1 MVSLLKEILE
11 QSPARAD
18 LARVVALALEPGV
31 TDLLANSNLDWWRDS
46 GSGLERVDGFGLEP
60 ENYVRVL
67 RLLVALTGRSVD
79 IVSPIADG
87 AISASELPMLSDY
100 GVSRLRVHAALTSGI
115 SDVPLLSIR
124 VHRSKV
130 LNLAQLRDSGVITE
144 RQRARLL
151 HILEQRESFIVV
163 GGTGSGKTTL
173 LRAMLA
179 EPSQLRTVL
188 VEDTAEILPI
198 ENHVVGLQ
206 ARPANSEG
214 AGRIPLDR
222 LLRESLRMRPD
233 RIVVGEVRGAEAL
246 VLLQAMTTG
255 HDGSA
260 ATLHANAG
268 EAVYSR
274 LRSIIPAAEVTDS
287 ALKLLARDAL
297 RWVIRV
303 ERNELG
309 RRVTEISEF
318 EC

>member
-1 MVSLLKEILE
+1 VSLLQDILQE
-11 QSPARAD
+11 SPARED

-31 TDLLANSNLDWWRDS
+31 TDVLANSNLDWWRDS
-46 GSGLERVDGFGLEP
+46 GCGLERVEGFGLEP
-60 ENYVRVL
+60 EHYEQVL
-67 RLLVALTGRSVD
+67 RLLVALTGRTVD

-87 AISASELPMLSDY
+87 AITAAELPILAAF
-100 GVSRLRVHAALTSGI
+100 GVSRLRVHAALPSGI
-115 SDVPLLSIR
+115 TEAPLLSIR
-124 VHRSKV
+124 VHRSEV
-130 LNLAQLRDSGVITE
+130 LRLPQLCDSGVLTQ
-144 RQRARLL
+144 RQLARLT
-151 HILEQRESFIVV
+151 HILEQRESFIIV

-274 LRSIIPAAEVTDS
+274 LRSIIPVAEVTDS

-303 ERNELG
+303 ERNEVG

>member
-1 MVSLLKEILE
+1 MSLLQDLLE

-31 TDLLANSNLDWWRDS
+31 TDVLANSNLDWWRDS
-46 GSGLERVDGFGLEP
+46 GSGLEPVEGFGLDIESY
-60 ENYVRVL
+60 EQVL
-67 RLLVALTGRSVD
+67 RLLVALTGRTVD

-87 AISASELPMLSDY
+87 AITASELPVLAAH
-100 GVSRLRVHAALTSGI
+100 GVSRLRVHAALPSGI
-115 SDVPLLSIR
+115 SDAPLLSIR
-124 VHRSKV
+124 VHRIEV
-130 LNLAQLRDSGVITE
+130 LTLEQLCESGVLSQ
-144 RQRARLL
+144 RQLGRLN
-151 HILEQRESFIVV
+151 HILEQRESFVIV

-179 EPSQLRTVL
+179 EPSKLRTVV

-198 ENHVVGLQ
+198 DGHVVGLQ

-233 RIVVGEVRGAEAL
+233 RIVVGEVRGSEAL

-268 EAVYSR
+268 ETLFSR
-274 LRSIIPAAEVTDS
+274 LRSVIPVADVTDS
-287 ALKLLARDAL
+287 ALRLLARDAL
-297 RWVIRV
+297 RWVVRV
-303 ERNELG
+303 ERTETG
-309 RRVTEISEF
+309 RRVTEIGEF